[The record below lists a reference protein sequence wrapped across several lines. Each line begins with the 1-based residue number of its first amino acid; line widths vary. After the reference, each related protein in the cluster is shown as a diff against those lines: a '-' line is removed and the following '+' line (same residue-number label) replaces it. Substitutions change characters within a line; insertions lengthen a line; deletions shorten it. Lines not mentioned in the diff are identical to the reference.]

1 MADIREHH
9 ERAAHHNKQ
18 AADQRRESVKHNK
31 AGDQK
36 PPDHSKIV
44 HGHHLHATE
53 DLAHAS
59 EKHVEEHAEIG
70 DPTDRSIQ

>member
-1 MADIREHH
+1 MPDVREHH
-9 ERAAHHNKQ
+9 ERAAHRNKQ
-18 AADQRRESVKHNK
+18 AADQRRQSVKHKK

-36 PPDHSKIV
+36 SRHHSKIV

-53 DLAHAS
+53 YLAHAS

-70 DPTDRSIQ
+70 RFY